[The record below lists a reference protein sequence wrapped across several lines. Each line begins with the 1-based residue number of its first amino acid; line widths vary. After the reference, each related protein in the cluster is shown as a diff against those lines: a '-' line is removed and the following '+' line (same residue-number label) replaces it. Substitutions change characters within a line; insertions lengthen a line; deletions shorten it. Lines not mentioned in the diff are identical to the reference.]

1 MKHLEN
7 LLANEEIFL
16 SYMNERY
23 PIFWNSNIFFRDV
36 QYAVRDYFKIKEI
49 KLSYTEAEKIA
60 SLFIDHLV
68 TQGKLLKIDFQTW
81 KVNFHLNSSTN
92 EIDNEVKESLAK
104 EEEVNG

>member
-1 MKHLEN
+1 MKHLDH

-16 SYMNERY
+16 NYMNERY

-36 QYAVRDYFKIKEI
+36 QYAVRDYFKIKDT
-49 KLSYTEAEKIA
+49 KLSYTEAEKLA

-81 KVNFHLNSSTN
+81 KVNFHLNSAVN
-92 EIDNEVKESLAK
+92 EIEIDKKEPLVK